1 MLMMMSSLSPP
12 EGPER
17 SGLISTPR
25 SPAPDLLE
33 VIVQLDA
40 KQFVRKITRPCVGR
54 IIRRRI
60 VGKKMKSPGLLSAT
74 SWCRSYMGIGNLN
87 GDA

>member
-1 MLMMMSSLSPP
+1 MLLMSSLSLP

-17 SGLISTPR
+17 SGFNPAPR

-40 KQFVRKITRPCVGR
+40 KQFARNITRPCIGR

-60 VGKKMKSPGLLSAT
+60 VGKMMKSPGLLSAT
-74 SWCRSYMGIGNLN
+74 SWCRSYMGIGNLY